1 MNEDHTTHE
10 QSNAYVLYQTINLDL
25 SDVESQELIK
35 CSTDLYLTLD
45 GEKEDD
51 MSALDAIS
59 LHFRQG
65 IVSAIRVN
73 DISTTYLH
81 VDHFRNIDKDDDHE
95 NFRADLALYNL
106 NASGEIAFSGELKIC
121 ILLF

>member
-51 MSALDAIS
+51 
-59 LHFRQG
+59 
-65 IVSAIRVN
+65 
-73 DISTTYLH
+73 
-81 VDHFRNIDKDDDHE
+81 
-95 NFRADLALYNL
+95 
-106 NASGEIAFSGELKIC
+106 
-121 ILLF
+121 ILLPSFYF